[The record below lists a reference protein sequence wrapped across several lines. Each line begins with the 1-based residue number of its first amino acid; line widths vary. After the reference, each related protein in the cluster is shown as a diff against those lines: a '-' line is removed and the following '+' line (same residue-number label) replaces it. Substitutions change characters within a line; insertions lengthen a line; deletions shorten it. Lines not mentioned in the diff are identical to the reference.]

1 MIFELHLEGS
11 GSGMG
16 SAGMTLRAV
25 ETAQTKANNTH
36 KFPYWITWH
45 MQIGSESFTHEL
57 LILLSKMGM
66 LTLPG
71 YISENQKKR
80 ISKSYVNWE
89 VPLALL

>member
-1 MIFELHLEGS
+1 
-11 GSGMG
+11 MG

-36 KFPYWITWH
+36 KFPYWIILH

-71 YISENQKKR
+71 YISENQKKKNIKELCELGSP
-80 ISKSYVNWE
+80 ISTIMKEKCYTG
-89 VPLALL
+89 L